1 MAEKIARQ
9 TGNSLNDQQWLYE
22 ISPKRK
28 LVAFNFEEI
37 WRYRDLLM
45 LFVKRDIVTYYK
57 QTVLGPLWFLIQPL
71 LTSIIQFVIFNK
83 IAQIESDGIN
93 YFLFALAGNTLWF
106 YFSDCFKSTSD
117 TFKTNQNIFGKV
129 YFPRVIMPISITIS
143 NLLKF
148 GIQFLFFI
156 CMMTYF
162 IMQGKA
168 VMPNWEIVFTPIL
181 LILMALISLGFG
193 MIISSMTTKY
203 RDLTFL
209 IGFGVQL
216 YMYLTPVVYPT
227 SLVVKK
233 LKPYGY
239 ENLVYLN
246 PLTSLFEFFKYS
258 YLGKGEFT
266 TFGLVYSVVFSIV
279 IFLLGLIVFNR
290 TEKNF
295 IDTV

>member
-1 MAEKIARQ
+1 MAEKIVKEE
-9 TGNSLNDQQWLYE
+9 TSLDDQPWLYE
-22 ISPKRK
+22 IAPKGK
-28 LVAFNFEEI
+28 LLSFNFEEI
-37 WRYRDLLM
+37 WRYRDLLL

-57 QTVLGPLWFLIQPL
+57 QTVLGPLWFLIQPVI
-71 LTSIIQFVIFNK
+71 TSVVQFVIFNK

-106 YFSDCFKSTSD
+106 YFADCFKSTSD
-117 TFKTNQNIFGKV
+117 TFKSNQNVFGKV
-129 YFPRVIMPISITIS
+129 YFPRVIVPMSVTIS

-156 CMMTYF
+156 CMLAYF
-162 IMQGKA
+162 IFKGKA
-168 VMPNWEIVFTPIL
+168 PLPNWEIVFLPIL
-181 LILMALISLGFG
+181 LLQMALLSLGFG

-203 RDLTFL
+203 RDLSFL
-209 IGFGVQL
+209 VGFGVQL

-227 SLVVKK
+227 SLVVSK

-246 PLTSLFEFFKYS
+246 PLTSIFEFFKYS
-258 YLGKGEFT
+258 FLGSGEFT
-266 TFGLVYSVVFSIV
+266 AFGLIYSSTFSIV
-279 IFLLGLIVFNR
+279 IFLVGLLVFNK

>member
-1 MAEKIARQ
+1 MAEKIIKEE
-9 TGNSLNDQQWLYE
+9 TSLNDQPWLYE
-22 ISPKRK
+22 IAPKGK
-28 LVAFNFEEI
+28 LLSFNFEEI
-37 WRYRDLLM
+37 WRYRDLLL

-57 QTVLGPLWFLIQPL
+57 QTVLGPLWFLIQPVI
-71 LTSIIQFVIFNK
+71 TSVVQFVIFNK

-106 YFSDCFKSTSD
+106 YFADCFKSTSD
-117 TFKTNQNIFGKV
+117 TFKSNQNVFGKV
-129 YFPRVIMPISITIS
+129 YFPRVIVPMSVTIS

-156 CMMTYF
+156 CMLAYF
-162 IMQGKA
+162 IFKGKA
-168 VMPNWEIVFTPIL
+168 PLPNWEIVFLPIL
-181 LILMALISLGFG
+181 LLQMALLSLGFG

-203 RDLTFL
+203 RDLSFL
-209 IGFGVQL
+209 VGFGVQL

-227 SLVVKK
+227 SLVVSK

-246 PLTSLFEFFKYS
+246 PLTSIFEFFKYS
-258 YLGKGEFT
+258 FLGSGEFT
-266 TFGLVYSVVFSIV
+266 AFGLIYSSTFSIV
-279 IFLLGLIVFNR
+279 IFLVGLLVFNK

>member
-1 MAEKIARQ
+1 MAEKIESREAPLENQ
-9 TGNSLNDQQWLYE
+9 PWLYE
-22 ISPKRK
+22 IAPKNK
-28 LVAFNFEEI
+28 LLAFSFEEI
-37 WRYRDLLM
+37 WRYRDLLF

-57 QTVLGPLWFLIQPL
+57 QTILGPLWFLIQPVI
-71 LTSIIQFVIFNK
+71 TSVVQFVIFNK
-83 IAQIESDGIN
+83 IAQIDSDGIN

-117 TFKTNQNIFGKV
+117 TFKSNQNIFGKV
-129 YFPRVIMPISITIS
+129 YFPRVIVPMSVTLS

-156 CMMTYF
+156 CMVGYF
-162 IMQGKA
+162 ILNGKA
-168 VMPNWEIVFTPIL
+168 PMPNWEIVFTPVL
-181 LILMALISLGFG
+181 LLMMALLSLGFG

-203 RDLTFL
+203 RDLSFL
-209 IGFGVQL
+209 VGFGIQL

-246 PLTSLFEFFKYS
+246 PLTSIFEFFKYS
-258 YLGKGEFT
+258 FLGSGEWTVFGLAYSLVFSIAIFL
-266 TFGLVYSVVFSIV
+266 FGLV
-279 IFLLGLIVFNR
+279 VFNR
-290 TEKNF
+290 TERNF

>member
-1 MAEKIARQ
+1 MAEKISNN
-9 TGNSLNDQQWLYE
+9 GSLEEQPWLYE
-22 ISPKRK
+22 ISPKGK
-28 LVAFNFEEI
+28 ALSFNFDEI
-37 WRYRDLLM
+37 WRYRDLLL

-57 QTVLGPLWFLIQPL
+57 QTILGPLWFLIQPL
-71 LTSIIQFVIFNK
+71 ITSVVQFVIFNQ

-129 YFPRVIMPISITIS
+129 YFPRVIVPMSVTLS

-148 GIQFLFFI
+148 GIQFLFFL
-156 CMMTYF
+156 CMIGYF
-162 IMQGKA
+162 IYLGKA
-168 VMPNWEIVFTPIL
+168 PFPNWEVIFTPIL
-181 LILMALISLGFG
+181 LFMMALISLGFG

-203 RDLTFL
+203 RDLSFL
-209 IGFGVQL
+209 VGFGVQL

-239 ENLVYLN
+239 ENLAYLN
-246 PLTSLFEFFKYS
+246 PLTSIFEFFKYAF
-258 YLGKGEFT
+258 LGSGEFT
-266 TFGLVYSVVFSIV
+266 TFGLVYSFVFSIL
-279 IFLLGLIVFNR
+279 IFLLGLVVFNK

>member
-1 MAEKIARQ
+1 MAEKVSAENRNLDEQ
-9 TGNSLNDQQWLYE
+9 PWLYE
-22 ISPKRK
+22 IAPKGK
-28 LVAFNFEEI
+28 LFSFNFQEI
-37 WRYRDLLM
+37 WRYRDLLL
-45 LFVKRDIVTYYK
+45 LFVKRDIITYYK
-57 QTVLGPLWFLIQPL
+57 QTILGPLWFLIQPV
-71 LTSIIQFVIFNK
+71 LTSLVQFVIFNK

-117 TFKTNQNIFGKV
+117 TFKSNQNIFGKV
-129 YFPRVIMPISITIS
+129 YFPRVIVPMSITIS

-156 CMMTYF
+156 CVLGYF
-162 IMQGKA
+162 IAQGKA
-168 VMPNWEIVFTPIL
+168 PLPNWGILFTPVL
-181 LILMALISLGFG
+181 LFFMALVSMGFG

-203 RDLTFL
+203 RDLSFL

-233 LKPYGY
+233 LEPYGY

-258 YLGKGEFT
+258 FLGSGEFT
-266 TFGLVYSVVFSIV
+266 AFGLIYSAAFSVI
-279 IFLLGLIVFNR
+279 IFLLGLVVFNK

>member
-1 MAEKIARQ
+1 MATKIKE
-9 TGNSLNDQQWLYE
+9 SLDDQPWLYE
-22 ISPKRK
+22 IAPKQR
-28 LVAFNFEEI
+28 LMAFNFAEI
-37 WRYRDLLM
+37 WRYRDLLL

-57 QTVLGPLWFLIQPL
+57 QTILGPLWFLIQPL
-71 LTSIIQFVIFNK
+71 ITSVVQFVIFNQ

-106 YFSDCFKSTSD
+106 YFADCFKSTSE
-117 TFKTNQNIFGKV
+117 TFRANQNIFGKV
-129 YFPRVIMPISITIS
+129 YFPRVIMPISVTIS

-156 CMMTYF
+156 CVLFYF
-162 IMQGKA
+162 IYNKKA
-168 VMPNWEIVFTPIL
+168 PLPNWEIIFTPIL
-181 LILMALISLGFG
+181 LLMMALLSLGFG

-203 RDLTFL
+203 RDLSFL
-209 IGFGVQL
+209 VGFGIQL

-233 LKPYGY
+233 LKPHGY

-246 PLTSLFEFFKYS
+246 PLTSIFEFFKYA
-258 YLGKGEFT
+258 YLGSGEFT
-266 TFGLVYSVVFSIV
+266 AFGLIYSSVFSVVIFLFGLV
-279 IFLLGLIVFNR
+279 VFNK
-290 TEKNF
+290 TERNF

>member
-1 MAEKIARQ
+1 MASKIN
-9 TGNSLNDQQWLYE
+9 TESEELPWLYE
-22 ISPKRK
+22 IAPKQR
-28 LVAFNFEEI
+28 LMALNFAEI
-37 WRYRDLLM
+37 WRYRDLLL

-57 QTVLGPLWFLIQPL
+57 QTILGPLWFLIQPL
-71 LTSIIQFVIFNK
+71 ITSLVQFVIFNK

-106 YFSDCFKSTSD
+106 YFADCFKSTTE
-117 TFKTNQNIFGKV
+117 TFRANQNIFGKV
-129 YFPRVIMPISITIS
+129 YFPRVIMPISVTVS

-148 GIQFLFFI
+148 GIQFLFFV
-156 CMMTYF
+156 CVLGYF
-162 IMQGKA
+162 IYHKKA
-168 VMPNWEIVFTPIL
+168 PLPNWEIVFTPVL
-181 LILMALISLGFG
+181 LLMMALLSLGFG

-203 RDLTFL
+203 RDLSFL
-209 IGFGVQL
+209 VGFGIQL

-246 PLTSLFEFFKYS
+246 PLTSILEFFKYAF
-258 YLGKGEFT
+258 LGSGEFT
-266 TFGLVYSVVFSIV
+266 AFGLLYSAIFSIAIFIFGLV
-279 IFLLGLIVFNR
+279 IFNK
-290 TEKNF
+290 TERNF

>member
-1 MAEKIARQ
+1 MVEKIEVPKD
-9 TGNSLNDQQWLYE
+9 SLENQPWLYE
-22 ISPKRK
+22 IAPKGK
-28 LVAFNFEEI
+28 LMAFNFAEI
-37 WRYRDLLM
+37 WRYRDLLF

-57 QTVLGPLWFLIQPL
+57 QTILGPLWFLIQPL
-71 LTSIIQFVIFNK
+71 ITSIVQFVIFNK

-106 YFSDCFKSTSD
+106 YFSDCFKSTSE
-117 TFKTNQNIFGKV
+117 TFKSNQNIFGKV
-129 YFPRVIMPISITIS
+129 YFPRVIVPMSVTIS

-156 CMMTYF
+156 SVMVYF
-162 IMQGKA
+162 IARGKA
-168 VMPNWEIVFTPIL
+168 PIPNWEIIFTPVL
-181 LILMALISLGFG
+181 LFMMALISMGFG

-203 RDLTFL
+203 RDLSFL
-209 IGFGVQL
+209 VSFGVQL

-246 PLTSLFEFFKYS
+246 PLTSIFEFFKYS
-258 YLGKGEFT
+258 FLGSGEFT
-266 TFGLVYSVVFSIV
+266 TFGLAYSFVFSIV
-279 IFLLGLIVFNR
+279 IFLLGLVVFNK

>member
-1 MAEKIARQ
+1 MAEKVS
-9 TGNSLNDQQWLYE
+9 TENHNLDDQPWLYE
-22 ISPKRK
+22 IAPKGK
-28 LVAFNFEEI
+28 LLSFNFQEI
-37 WRYRDLLM
+37 WRYRDLLL
-45 LFVKRDIVTYYK
+45 LFVKRDIITYYK
-57 QTVLGPLWFLIQPL
+57 QTILGPLWFLIQPL
-71 LTSIIQFVIFNK
+71 LTSLVQFVIFNK

-117 TFKTNQNIFGKV
+117 TFKANQNIFGKV
-129 YFPRVIMPISITIS
+129 YFPRVIVPMSVTLS

-156 CMMTYF
+156 CVLAYF
-162 IMQGKA
+162 IIRDKA
-168 VMPNWEIVFTPIL
+168 PLPNWGILFTPVL
-181 LILMALISLGFG
+181 LFFMALISMGFG

-203 RDLTFL
+203 RDLSFL
-209 IGFGVQL
+209 VGFGIQL

-233 LKPYGY
+233 LEPYGY

-246 PLTSLFEFFKYS
+246 PLTSLFEFFKFS
-258 YLGKGEFT
+258 FLGSGEFT
-266 TFGLVYSVVFSIV
+266 AFGLIYSAVFSVI
-279 IFLLGLIVFNR
+279 IFLLGLVVFNK

>member
-1 MAEKIARQ
+1 MATKIRE
-9 TGNSLNDQQWLYE
+9 SLDDQPWLYE
-22 ISPKRK
+22 IAPKQR
-28 LVAFNFEEI
+28 LMAFNFAEI
-37 WRYRDLLM
+37 WRYRDLLL

-57 QTVLGPLWFLIQPL
+57 QTILGPLWFLIQPL
-71 LTSIIQFVIFNK
+71 ITSVVQFVIFNQ

-106 YFSDCFKSTSD
+106 YFADCFKSTSE
-117 TFKTNQNIFGKV
+117 TFRTNQNIFGKV
-129 YFPRVIMPISITIS
+129 YFPRVIMPMSVTIS

-156 CMMTYF
+156 CVLIYF
-162 IMQGKA
+162 IYNGKA
-168 VMPNWEIVFTPIL
+168 PLPNWEIIFTPIL
-181 LILMALISLGFG
+181 LLMMALLSLGFG

-203 RDLTFL
+203 RDLSFL
-209 IGFGVQL
+209 VGFGIQL

-233 LKPYGY
+233 LKPHGY

-246 PLTSLFEFFKYS
+246 PLTSIFEFFKYA
-258 YLGKGEFT
+258 YLGSGEFT
-266 TFGLVYSVVFSIV
+266 AFGLIYSAVFSVVIFLFGLV
-279 IFLLGLIVFNR
+279 VFNK
-290 TEKNF
+290 TERNF

>member
-1 MAEKIARQ
+1 MAEKIIKEE
-9 TGNSLNDQQWLYE
+9 TSLNDQPWLYE
-22 ISPKRK
+22 IAPKGK
-28 LVAFNFEEI
+28 LLSFNFEEI
-37 WRYRDLLM
+37 WRYRDLLL

-57 QTVLGPLWFLIQPL
+57 QTVLGPLWFLIQPVI
-71 LTSIIQFVIFNK
+71 TSVVQFVIFNK

-106 YFSDCFKSTSD
+106 YFADCFKSTSD
-117 TFKTNQNIFGKV
+117 TFKSNQNVFGKV
-129 YFPRVIMPISITIS
+129 YFPRVIVPMSVTIS

-156 CMMTYF
+156 CMLAYF
-162 IMQGKA
+162 IFKGKA
-168 VMPNWEIVFTPIL
+168 PLPNWEIVFLPIL
-181 LILMALISLGFG
+181 LLQMALLSLGFG

-203 RDLTFL
+203 RDLSFL
-209 IGFGVQL
+209 VGFGVQL

-227 SLVVKK
+227 SLVVSK

-246 PLTSLFEFFKYS
+246 PLTSIFEFFKYS
-258 YLGKGEFT
+258 FLGSGEFT
-266 TFGLVYSVVFSIV
+266 AFGLIYSATFSIV
-279 IFLLGLIVFNR
+279 IFLVGLLVFNK

>member
-1 MAEKIARQ
+1 MAEEIERQ
-9 TGNSLNDQQWLYE
+9 TGEERPWLYE
-22 ISPKRK
+22 IAPKGN
-28 LVAFNFEEI
+28 LFSFNFSEI
-37 WRYRDLLM
+37 WRYRDLLL

-57 QTVLGPLWFLIQPL
+57 QTILGPLWFLIQPL
-71 LTSIIQFVIFNK
+71 ITSIVQFVIFNQ

-117 TFKTNQNIFGKV
+117 TFKSNQNIFGKV
-129 YFPRVIMPISITIS
+129 YFPRVIAPISVTIS

-148 GIQFLFFI
+148 GIQFAFFLV
-156 CMMTYF
+156 MVGYF
-162 IMQGKA
+162 IFKGKA
-168 VMPNWEIVFTPIL
+168 PYPNWEVVFTPIL
-181 LILMALISLGFG
+181 LLMMALISLGFG

-203 RDLTFL
+203 RDLSFL
-209 IGFGVQL
+209 VGFGIQL

-246 PLTSLFEFFKYS
+246 PLTSIFEFFKYAF
-258 YLGKGEFT
+258 LGNGEFT
-266 TFGLVYSVVFSIV
+266 TFGLIYSFVFSIV
-279 IFLLGLIVFNR
+279 IFLLGLIVFNN
-290 TEKNF
+290 TERNF